1 MTDDINETDGGVVSG
16 GPLVWLRVEGAA
28 VLALATA
35 GYAVSGQPWWLYAVL
50 FLAPDLAM
58 LAYLAGPRVGGAV
71 YNVLHNYAGPILLAG
86 VLYATKV
93 PFGVPL
99 IWAAHI
105 GFDRM
110 LGYGLKYPRG
120 FAYTHLGRAGRGEKK
135 AATR

>member
-1 MTDDINETDGGVVSG
+1 MTSLNDEDSVAVSG

-28 VLALATA
+28 ILALVTTV
-35 GYAVSGQPWWLYAVL
+35 YAVAGQAWWLYAVL

-58 LAYLAGPRVGGAV
+58 LAYLAGPRVGGVV
-71 YNVLHNYAGPILLAG
+71 YNALHNYAGPILLAG
-86 VLYATKV
+86 VLYATEL
-93 PFGVPL
+93 PLAAPL
-99 IWAAHI
+99 IWAAHV

-135 AATR
+135 TATH